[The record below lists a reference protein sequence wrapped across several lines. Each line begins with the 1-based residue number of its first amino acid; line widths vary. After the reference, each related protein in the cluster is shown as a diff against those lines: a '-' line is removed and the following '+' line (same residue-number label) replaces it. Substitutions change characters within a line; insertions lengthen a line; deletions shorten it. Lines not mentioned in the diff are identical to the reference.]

1 MRKGK
6 TPKRKLLPDTK
17 YNDNTVAKFRNYL
30 IKKGKKE
37 KATNILYKAFQ
48 IITEKTKK
56 DGYQTFKEAIQKV
69 TPVVELKARR
79 MRGATYQVPIE
90 TREARKIYL
99 SNTWLISSA
108 KKRSEKTMSQRLA
121 SEIIAASQGEG
132 GAIKKKTDMHKMA
145 ESNKAFSHF
154 KF

>member
-6 TPKRKLLPDTK
+6 TPKRQPLPDAK
-17 YNDNTVAKFRNYL
+17 YNDHTVAKFRNCL
-30 IKKGKKE
+30 MQQGKKD
-37 KATNILYKAFQ
+37 KATNILYKAFD

-56 DGYQTFKEAIQKV
+56 DGYETFKKAMERI

-79 MRGATYQVPIE
+79 MRGATHQVPIE
-90 TREARKIYL
+90 ARPARKVYL

-108 KKRSEKTMSQRLA
+108 RKRSEKTMPQKLA
-121 SEIIAASQGEG
+121 NEIIAAAQGEG
-132 GAIKKKTDMHKMA
+132 SAIKKKTDMHKMA